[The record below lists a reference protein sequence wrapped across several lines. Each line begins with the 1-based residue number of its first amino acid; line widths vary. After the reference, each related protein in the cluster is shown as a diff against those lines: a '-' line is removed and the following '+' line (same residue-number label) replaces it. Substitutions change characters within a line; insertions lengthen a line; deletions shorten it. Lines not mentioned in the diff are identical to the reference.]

1 MLGRE
6 ILNRNPTQNI
16 GGYARGRDTFA
27 TVA

>member
-6 ILNRNPTQNI
+6 ILNRNPSQNI
-16 GGYARGRDTFA
+16 RGYARGRDTFA